1 MQFPVM
7 DYRFEMRTRT
17 GGIVMATPEESDRAM
32 KAAGESSTQS
42 SGASALEAS
51 FDFRERLLANNWPD
65 ESSLLGL
72 VKTSH
77 GGDAKSAFTLMRKGS
92 VLLGVWSARRECFLY
107 PDFQFDDDG
116 CLIPEVSLLLQ
127 ILPAEGDDAG
137 WRRAFWLYSP
147 HALLDGSVP
156 SSIFALDPLRILEV
170 AKAEFNVSPESGW

>member
-1 MQFPVM
+1 MTV
-7 DYRFEMRTRT
+7 
-17 GGIVMATPEESDRAM
+17 IPEESDRVM
-32 KAAGESSTQS
+32 EAAGGSATQR

-51 FDFRERLLANNWPD
+51 IDFRETLLANNWPD
-65 ESSLLGL
+65 ESSLPGL
-72 VKTSH
+72 VRTSH
-77 GGDAKSAFTLMRKGS
+77 GGDARTALPLMRSGG
-92 VLLGVWSARRECFLY
+92 VLPGVWSALRECFPY
-107 PDFQFDDDG
+107 PDFQFGDG
-116 CLIPEVSLLLQ
+116 GRLIPEVLPLLG